1 MPVIEVKA
9 LEIIIS
15 NIPRIAAELRRI
27 GDLLEGKSK
36 DVES

>member
-1 MPVIEVKA
+1 MLVIEVKA
-9 LEIIIS
+9 PEIIIS
-15 NIPRIAAELRRI
+15 NIPWIAAELRRI